1 MGSLKILRVKLELGE
16 DTMGLGKFRV
26 GLVCLVGGSV
36 IGAGGYSVY
45 TRHQEN
51 QETIQVSQK
60 SSEIKSSES
69 SKLSSEGS
77 HNSESS
83 EKQNQVEL
91 SSRSTNNIISR
102 SSGVT
107 NNQGN
112 GELYNASNHT
122 FAGYHNIHE
131 LWNSG
136 YTVTSYL
143 IKKCGYT
150 ADQAHNY
157 IDQHFSVFSPFLGS
171 GEIKKFYE
179 KLICEGRSINDN

>member
-1 MGSLKILRVKLELGE
+1 MRLGE
-16 DTMGLGKFRV
+16 DTMGLGKFGI
-26 GLVCLVGGSV
+26 GLVCLVGGSI

-51 QETIQVSQK
+51 QETVRVSQK
-60 SSEIKSSES
+60 SSAIKSSES
-69 SKLSSEGS
+69 SKLSSES
-77 HNSESS
+77 LQSESS
-83 EKQNQVEL
+83 ERQSQVEL
-91 SSRSTNNIISR
+91 SSRSAANINSR
-102 SSGVT
+102 SSAVT

-157 IDQHFSVFSPFLGS
+157 IDRHFSEIRPFLGS
-171 GEIKKFYE
+171 GEIQTYYE
-179 KLICEGRSINDN
+179 KLRSEGRSINDN